1 MQGSVKLDPCSR
13 ISVTKR
19 SWLNVGT
26 DIGLAV
32 KDFKETIKY
41 TFKKLK
47 QVVMQISQ
55 QMGNFN
61 RKKTTNES
69 QIETLELKR
78 TKIKMSLDWLNSTHD
93 TARKISVLAAWLIVI
108 KEIFKYWGVGKSFCV
123 INGLT

>member
-1 MQGSVKLDPCSR
+1 MLKNK
-13 ISVTKR
+13 VTKR

-41 TFKKLK
+41 MFKKLK

-61 RKKTTNES
+61 RKKNY
-69 QIETLELKR
+69 KR
-78 TKIKMSLDWLNSTHD
+78 KPNRNSR
-93 TARKISVLAAWLIVI
+93 AEKN
-108 KEIFKYWGVGKSFCV
+108 K
-123 INGLT
+123 N